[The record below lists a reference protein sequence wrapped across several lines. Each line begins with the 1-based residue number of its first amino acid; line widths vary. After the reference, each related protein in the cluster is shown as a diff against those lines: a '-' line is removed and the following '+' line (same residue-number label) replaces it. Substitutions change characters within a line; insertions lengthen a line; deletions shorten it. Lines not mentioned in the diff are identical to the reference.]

1 MSLIWSKLLKIK
13 ALRKALL
20 IHLHADYFHEFN
32 YSIPIENDYWA
43 QLWENDAY
51 DSFSEIFIHQE
62 YSAYIPDQPLGRILD
77 LGAHYG
83 YFSLWLQSKRPQELI
98 YSIMVEP
105 SQRCRRSLEK
115 LIEQPQLKPRFK
127 YLQSAVSDPQ
137 KESTKFFER
146 PFMGG
151 SMFEFSNVEGSY
163 QVKSLKTSDIVEKN
177 DVPLDLVKC
186 DLEGAEWHLLTNYSD
201 ILSQSKFLL
210 MEWHSWHHG
219 GGGIAQIEKKLN
231 DLGFNILR
239 SSPTAKALGREG
251 EVGLFLAQNLNFEN

>member
-1 MSLIWSKLLKIK
+1 MSLLWSNLLKIK
-13 ALRKALL
+13 ALRRALL

-32 YSIPIENDYWA
+32 YSIPIGNDYWA

-51 DSFSEIFIHQE
+51 DSFSEIFIQQE

-83 YFSLWLQSKRPQELI
+83 YFSLWLQSKRPQDEI
-98 YSIMVEP
+98 YSMMVEP

-137 KESTKFFER
+137 KKTTNFFER

-151 SMFEFSNVEGSY
+151 SMFKSSNVDSY
-163 QVKSLKTSDIVEKN
+163 QVKPLKTSDIVEKN
-177 DVPLDLVKC
+177 DVPLDLIKC
-186 DLEGAEWHLLTNYSD
+186 DLEGSEWHLLTNYTE

-219 GGGIAQIEKKLN
+219 GGGIAQIKKKLKN
-231 DLGFNILR
+231 LEFNILR
-239 SSPTAKALGREG
+239 SSPTTKAVGREG

>member
-1 MSLIWSKLLKIK
+1 
-13 ALRKALL
+13 
-20 IHLHADYFHEFN
+20 
-32 YSIPIENDYWA
+32 
-43 QLWENDAY
+43 
-51 DSFSEIFIHQE
+51 
-62 YSAYIPDQPLGRILD
+62 
-77 LGAHYG
+77 
-83 YFSLWLQSKRPQELI
+83 
-98 YSIMVEP
+98 MVEP

-137 KESTKFFER
+137 KESTNFFER

-151 SMFEFSNVEGSY
+151 SMFESSNVDSY
-163 QVKSLKTSDIVEKN
+163 QVKPLKTSDIVEKN

-186 DLEGAEWHLLTNYSD
+186 DLEGSEWHLLTNYTE

-219 GGGIAQIEKKLN
+219 GGGIVQIEKKLK

-239 SSPTAKALGREG
+239 SSPTAKAVGREG

>member
-1 MSLIWSKLLKIK
+1 ML
-13 ALRKALL
+13 AHLRLE
-20 IHLHADYFHEFN
+20 YFHEFHH
-32 YSIPIENDYWA
+32 SIPLGNDYWA
-43 QLWENDAY
+43 HLWESDAY
-51 DSFSEIFIHQE
+51 DSFSEIFIQQE
-62 YSAYIPDQPLGRILD
+62 YSGYIPDEPLGSILD

-83 YFSLWLQSKRPQELI
+83 YFSLWLQSKRPLEQI
-98 YSIMVEP
+98 RSIMVEP

-115 LIEQPQLKPRFK
+115 LIEQPQVSPRFK
-127 YLQSAVSDPQ
+127 YLQSAVSDPIN
-137 KESTKFFER
+137 ESTKFFER

-151 SMFEFSNVEGSY
+151 SMFESSNVEGSY

-219 GGGIAQIEKKLN
+219 GGGIVQIEKKLK
-231 DLGFNILR
+231 DLEFDILR
-239 SSPTAKALGREG
+239 SSPASQAVGRKG
-251 EVGLFLAQNLNFEN
+251 EVGLFLAKNLNFEN

>member
-1 MSLIWSKLLKIK
+1 MSLLWSKLLKIK

-51 DSFSEIFIHQE
+51 DSFSEIFIQQE

-83 YFSLWLQSKRPQELI
+83 YFSLWLQSKRPQEHI

-127 YLQSAVSDPQ
+127 YLQSAVSEPQ

-151 SMFEFSNVEGSY
+151 SMFESSNVDGY
-163 QVKSLKTSDIVEKN
+163 QVKSLKISDIVEKN
-177 DVPLDLVKC
+177 DISLDLVKC
-186 DLEGAEWHLLTNYSD
+186 DLEGSEWHLLTNYPE

-219 GGGIAQIEKKLN
+219 GGGIVQIEKKLK

-239 SSPTAKALGREG
+239 SSPTTKAVGREG